1 MMADVYDVGIIGSGP
16 GGYVSAIRCSQLG
29 KRCALIDF
37 DRTRLGGVCL
47 NEGCIPTKA
56 MINIAEQILNIQKS
70 EGFGIL
76 ARCQTPDLKR
86 VVAYCRGVKD
96 LLRKGIQH
104 LLDKNGVDF
113 LEGKARLL
121 GNNRISIELKDGGK
135 REIEVKNII
144 LAPGAH
150 TRAIPEIEVDGN
162 RIITHK
168 EAIELESPPESILIV
183 GGGSVGVEFAHIFN
197 VFGSEVTIAEIM
209 PQLLPE
215 RDPEISASLK
225 SRLGRD
231 GVHIL
236 TESRIESVSRFD
248 NKIEIQLKT
257 RETKKSVNVE
267 KILLATGRSPNTEGL
282 GLEDV
287 GIELE
292 RGFIKIHENFR
303 TNIDNVYAVGDVVLS
318 SPMYAHVAFEQ
329 GIRAAE
335 AIAGLNPGPI
345 DYNNIPHTIYTT
357 KQVATVGMTKDEA
370 IDKGFKVKESKKFF
384 KSNPQAVIRHEDEGF
399 IKVVADAETDRILGV
414 HIFGWN
420 ACEILAGFIIAKT
433 NNLTFEDI
441 SRSVHAHP
449 TLSEISQ
456 DISRKILGK
465 EIYG

>member
-1 MMADVYDVGIIGSGP
+1 MADIYDVGIIGSGP
-16 GGYVSAIRCSQLG
+16 GGYVAAIRCSQLG

-37 DRTRLGGVCL
+37 DKARLGGVCL
-47 NEGCIPTKA
+47 NEGCIPTKT
-56 MINIAEQILNIQKS
+56 MIHITEQILNIRKS
-70 EGFGIL
+70 ERFGIL

-86 VVAYCRGVKD
+86 VAAYSRGVRD

-113 LEGKARLL
+113 LEGKARLTE
-121 GNNRISIELKDGGK
+121 NNRIRIELKDESIK
-135 REIEVKNII
+135 EIEAENII
-144 LAPGAH
+144 LAPGAY
-150 TRAIPEIEVDGN
+150 TRAIPEIEMDGI

-183 GGGSVGVEFAHIFN
+183 GGGSVGVEFSHIFN
-197 VFGSEVTIAEIM
+197 VFGSEVTIIEIM
-209 PQLLPE
+209 PQILPE
-215 RDPEISASLK
+215 QDPEIAISLK
-225 SRLGRD
+225 SRLERD
-231 GVHIL
+231 GVHIF
-236 TESRIESVSRFD
+236 TESRIQGVSRFD
-248 NKIEIQLKT
+248 NKIKVQLKT
-257 RETKKSVNVE
+257 RGAEKSVNAE
-267 KILLATGRSPNTEGL
+267 KVLLAAGRSPNTEGL

-292 RGFIKIHENFR
+292 RGFIKVYENFK

-335 AIAGLNPGPI
+335 AIAGLNPEQI
-345 DYNNIPHTIYTT
+345 DYNNIPHTIYTAM
-357 KQVATVGMTKDEA
+357 QVATIGMTKDQA
-370 IDKGFKVKESKKFF
+370 IDKGFKVKESKRFF
-384 KSNPQAVIRHEDEGF
+384 KSNPQAVIRQEDEGF
-399 IKVVADAETDRILGV
+399 IKVVADEETDRILGV

-420 ACEILAGFIIAKT
+420 ACEVLVGFIIAKT

-441 SRSVHAHP
+441 SRSIHAHP

-456 DISRKILGK
+456 DISRAILGK